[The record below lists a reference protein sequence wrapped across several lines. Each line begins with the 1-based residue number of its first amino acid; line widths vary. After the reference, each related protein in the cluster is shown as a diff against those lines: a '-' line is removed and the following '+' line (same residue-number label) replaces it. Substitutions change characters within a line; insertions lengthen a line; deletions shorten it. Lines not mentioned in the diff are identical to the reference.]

1 MICRDNHSH
10 LILIGFIITT
20 AILVRSDCPRLIAP
34 SYGLVVGACSPATE
48 SRCWIRCNN
57 NDTLYTRQC
66 KRDGTWSGEQ
76 LICPESSTS
85 RNSYRECHPL
95 QAPQNGYF
103 NGQCTYNHGA
113 TCRVTC
119 TSGFKLHGQSRLTCS
134 RGRWSSSLPTCRQSS
149 SKWSPVGQSS
159 SYGSSV
165 SNTNNYGSNNPSYGS
180 NSVNYGNSNYQN
192 YNQGSSQSSNT
203 NYGSNNSS
211 YYQGSSNSNSNGNNY
226 GSNNRQ
232 SCPQVQVSGNTVTS
246 GSCHNGAPVYSRCFV
261 QCSMDDDYRPAHAT
275 LTCLPG
281 GRWSGQAPRCKRQT
295 GFPGMGI
302 PGMTGMTGMTGM
314 GGFRPPTTMT
324 GGVPGMIPGMS
335 GMMPGMTGIGGVRP
349 PTSMT
354 GGMPGMMPGMTGGMP
369 GMTGGIPGMIP
380 GMTGIGGVR
389 PPTSMTGGIPGM
401 SGMLPGISAGLRQ
414 CIGLTPPVNGIYY
427 GNCNPG
433 FPNQACSFA
442 CNRGFFLVGIPIL
455 TCLSTGQWSASA
467 PICHRPRIWGLKY
480 CYPWIIG

>member
-295 GFPGMGI
+295 
-302 PGMTGMTGMTGM
+302 
-314 GGFRPPTTMT
+314 
-324 GGVPGMIPGMS
+324 
-335 GMMPGMTGIGGVRP
+335 
-349 PTSMT
+349 
-354 GGMPGMMPGMTGGMP
+354 
-369 GMTGGIPGMIP
+369 
-380 GMTGIGGVR
+380 
-389 PPTSMTGGIPGM
+389 
-401 SGMLPGISAGLRQ
+401 AGLRQ

-467 PICHRPRIWGLKY
+467 PICHRGTGCRLPRIPSNVVITSCNSLVGGRCYYQCARRNSRGIGYNSRGNSTSSHSRNRNRTFWNLWPFGRRRNSTTTTTTTTTPSTAAISGTEGVGATGSGQVRYSECRRNGLWSRSFRCTNPRSSLWG
-480 CYPWIIG
+480 